1 MSETLHIASFVIQHR
16 PEAATAL
23 DAAIDQ
29 LPCIELVL
37 RQGSRSVVLCEAENE
52 HLLMEQVDVLRGI
65 EGVMGCSL
73 VHHHAEATAS
83 LMEEMDDDHAP

>member
-16 PEAATAL
+16 PEAAAAL
-23 DAAIDQ
+23 DAAIEH
-29 LPCIELVL
+29 LPCIELML

-65 EGVMGCSL
+65 EGVMGVSL

-83 LMEEMDDDHAP
+83 LMEEMDHDHAP